1 MLDSNQN
8 YGNKYLYSFTM
19 AATTVVENILW
30 QNIFIIWLIFIDR
43 NNLIIFGVC
52 GGSGPT
58 YCRLKAHLLEIT
70 GSLVGPNTNTQQTI
84 DWGHQAAVM
93 RVTTGESN
101 DSESSPGLSSST
113 SSALR
118 RIKRKEESLEVI
130 NNIPMTPSEL
140 HDGIELC
147 VSYTQH
153 QGLESLFGWWVR

>member
-101 DSESSPGLSSST
+101 DSESSPDCQ
-113 SSALR
+113 AQPHQLR
-118 RIKRKEESLEVI
+118 GGKLEI
-130 NNIPMTPSEL
+130 MNNIPMTPSEL

-153 QGLESLFGWWVR
+153 QGLESLFGCWVRW